1 MAKVLV
7 NENNLTNIANAI
19 RGKNGSTN
27 TYKPSEMAAAITAIS
42 GGGGGGGNE
51 KAIIERTFSGIYTN
65 NEITK
70 IGDYAFAGLKNNIT
84 GINAPNVESIGEY
97 AFRGCG
103 NIQSINMPKVKTIG
117 VNAFGYNVY
126 TTMPKCVTNN
136 TFPLLESC
144 HDGNVLFGYMFDG
157 ELLYLP
163 KMKEMLSM
171 KDLKADSPKYI
182 NLPEFVDQY
191 ISLRRMFGNNKVI
204 QKVWLPKVANIQ
216 YKDFN
221 GCTALVALI
230 LAKTTLVPLT
240 DVNAFE
246 NSTVATGTGYI
257 YVPSALVSEYKTAT
271 NWVTYA
277 SQIRAIEDYPDICEA
292 MTP

>member
-19 RGKNGSTN
+19 RGKNGSTD

-42 GGGGGGGNE
+42 GGGASNE

-70 IGDYAFAGLKNNIT
+70 IGDYAFAGLENNIT
-84 GINAPNVESIGEY
+84 GINAPNVESVGEY

-117 VNAFGYNVY
+117 INAFGYSVY

-144 HDGNVLFGYMFDG
+144 YNGTEVFGYMFDG

-163 KMKEMLSM
+163 NIKERLMM
-171 KDLKADSPKYI
+171 VDLKADAPKYI

-191 ISLRRMFGNNKVI
+191 TGRRRMFGDNKVI
-204 QKVWLPKVANIQ
+204 QKVWLPKVADIQ

-240 DVNAFE
+240 NVNAFE

>member
-19 RGKNGSTN
+19 RGKNGSTD

-42 GGGGGGGNE
+42 GGGGSNE
-51 KAIIERTFSGIYTN
+51 KAIIERTFSGVYTN
-65 NEITK
+65 SEITK
-70 IGDYAFAGLKNNIT
+70 IGDYAFSGLGNNIT
-84 GINAPNVESIGEY
+84 GINAPNVETIWTY

-103 NIQSINMPKVKTIG
+103 NIQSINMPKVEAIKG
-117 VNAFGYNVY
+117 NAFGYSVY
-126 TTMPKCVTNN
+126 STMPKCVTNN
-136 TFPLLESC
+136 TFPLIKEC
-144 HDGNVLFGYMFDG
+144 NNGQVVFGSMFDG

-163 KMKEMLSM
+163 KMKDGLTLE
-171 KDLKADSPKYI
+171 DLVSNAPKYV

-191 ISLRRMFGNNKVI
+191 KSRRRMFGSNTVI
-204 QKVWLPKVANIQ
+204 QKVWLPKVTNIQ

-246 NSTVATGTGYI
+246 NSTVATGTGYV

>member
-19 RGKNGSTN
+19 RGKNGSTD

-42 GGGGGGGNE
+42 GGGASNE

-70 IGDYAFAGLKNNIT
+70 IGDYAFAGLENNIT
-84 GINAPNVESIGEY
+84 GINAPNVESVGEY

-117 VNAFGYNVY
+117 INAFGYSVY

-144 HDGNVLFGYMFDG
+144 YNGTEVFGYMFDG

-163 KMKEMLSM
+163 NIKERLMM
-171 KDLKADSPKYI
+171 VDLKADAPKYI

-191 ISLRRMFGNNKVI
+191 TGRRRMFGDNKVI
-204 QKVWLPKVANIQ
+204 QKVWLPKVADIQ

-240 DVNAFE
+240 NVNAFE

-257 YVPSALVSEYKTAT
+257 YVPSALVDEYKTAT

>member
-7 NENNLTNIANAI
+7 NENSLTNIANAI
-19 RGKNGSTN
+19 RGKNGSTD

-42 GGGGGGGNE
+42 GGGGSNE
-51 KAIIERTFSGIYTN
+51 KAIIEKTFSGIYTN

-70 IGDYAFAGLKNNIT
+70 IGEYAFAGLGNNIT
-84 GINAPNVESIGEY
+84 GINAPNVESVGGY

-117 VNAFGYNVY
+117 PNAFGYSVY

-144 HDGNVLFGYMFDG
+144 YSANVVFGYMFDG

-163 KMKEMLSM
+163 NMKERLDMG
-171 KDLKADSPKYI
+171 DLTADSPKYI

-191 ISLRRMFGNNKVI
+191 TTRRRMFGNNKVI
-204 QKVWLPKVANIQ
+204 QKVWLPKVTNIQ

-221 GCTALVALI
+221 GCTAFVALI

-240 DVNAFE
+240 DINAFE

>member
-19 RGKNGSTN
+19 RGKNGSTD
-27 TYKPSEMAAAITAIS
+27 TYKPSEMAEAITAIS
-42 GGGGGGGNE
+42 GGGGSNE
-51 KAIIERTFSGIYTN
+51 KAIIEKTFSGIYAN

-70 IGDYAFAGLKNNIT
+70 IGDYAFAGLGNNIT
-84 GINAPNVESIGEY
+84 GINAPNAESVGEY

-103 NIQSINMPKVKTIG
+103 NIQSINMPKVKRIG
-117 VNAFGYNVY
+117 PNAFAYGVY
-126 TTMPKCVTNN
+126 TTIPKCVTNN

-144 HDGNVLFGYMFDG
+144 FNGTVVFGYMFDG

-163 KMKEMLSM
+163 NMKERLDMG
-171 KDLKADSPKYI
+171 DLTADSPKYI

-191 ISLRRMFGNNKVI
+191 TTRRRMFGGNKVI

-240 DVNAFE
+240 DINAFE

>member
-19 RGKNGSTN
+19 RGKNGSTD

-42 GGGGGGGNE
+42 GGSNE
-51 KAIIERTFSGIYTN
+51 NAIVEKTFSGIYTN

-70 IGDYAFAGLKNNIT
+70 IGDYVFAGLGNNIT
-84 GINAPNVESIGEY
+84 GINAPNAESVGEY

-103 NIQSINMPKVKTIG
+103 NIQSINMPKVKTIE
-117 VNAFGYNVY
+117 VNAFGYSVY

-136 TFPLLESC
+136 TFPLLERC
-144 HDGNVLFGYMFDG
+144 HNANVVFGYMFDG

-163 KMKEMLSM
+163 NIKERLEMG
-171 KDLKADSPKYI
+171 DLTADAPKYI

-191 ISLRRMFGNNKVI
+191 TSRRRMFGNNKVI

>member
-19 RGKNGSTN
+19 RGKNGSTD

-42 GGGGGGGNE
+42 GGGGSNE

-70 IGDYAFAGLKNNIT
+70 IGEYAFSSLGNNLT
-84 GINAPNVESIGEY
+84 GINAPNVESIEMY

-103 NIQSINMPKVKTIG
+103 NIQSINMPKVKTIKG
-117 VNAFGYNVY
+117 NAFGYSVY
-126 TTMPKCVTNN
+126 STMPKCVTNN
-136 TFPLLESC
+136 TFPLIEGC
-144 HDGNVLFGYMFDG
+144 NNGMVVFGSMFDG

-163 KMKEMLSM
+163 KMKNGLTLE
-171 KDLKADSPKYI
+171 DLVSNAPKYV
-182 NLPEFVDQY
+182 NLPEFVDQHT
-191 ISLRRMFGNNKVI
+191 SRRRMFGSNKVI
-204 QKVWLPKVANIQ
+204 QKVWLPKVTNIQ

-221 GCTALVALI
+221 GCTAFVALI

-257 YVPSALVSEYKTAT
+257 YVPSALVNEYKTAT

>member
-42 GGGGGGGNE
+42 GGGSNE
-51 KAIIERTFSGIYTN
+51 KAIIEKTFSGIYTN

-70 IGDYAFAGLKNNIT
+70 IGDYAFAGLGNNIT
-84 GINAPNVESIGEY
+84 GINAPNVESVGRY
-97 AFRGCG
+97 AFRDCG

-117 VNAFGYNVY
+117 SNAFAYGVY
-126 TTMPKCVTNN
+126 TTIPKCVTNN

-144 HDGNVLFGYMFDG
+144 FNGMVVFGYMFDG

-163 KMKEMLSM
+163 NMKERLVMG
-171 KDLKADSPKYI
+171 DLTADSPKYI

-191 ISLRRMFGNNKVI
+191 TSRRRMFGDNKVI
-204 QKVWLPKVANIQ
+204 QKVWLPKITNIQ

-221 GCTALVALI
+221 GCTAFVALI

>member
-42 GGGGGGGNE
+42 GGGGSNE
-51 KAIIERTFSGIYTN
+51 KAIIERTFSGVYTN
-65 NEITK
+65 SEITK
-70 IGDYAFAGLKNNIT
+70 IGEYAFASLGNNIT
-84 GINAPNVESIGEY
+84 GINAPNAESVGQY

-103 NIQSINMPKVKTIG
+103 NIQSINMPKVKTIEG
-117 VNAFGYNVY
+117 NAFGYSVY
-126 TTMPKCVTNN
+126 TTMPKCVTNS
-136 TFPLLESC
+136 TFPLIEKILN
-144 HDGNVLFGYMFDG
+144 GMVVFGYMFDG

-163 KMKEMLSM
+163 KMKESLTMS
-171 KDLKADSPKYI
+171 DLTSNVPKYV

-191 ISLRRMFGNNKVI
+191 TSRRRMFGGNTVI
-204 QKVWLPKVANIQ
+204 QKVWLPKVTNIQ

-240 DVNAFE
+240 DVNVFE

-257 YVPSALVSEYKTAT
+257 YVPSTLVDEYKTAT

>member
-19 RGKNGSTN
+19 RGKNGSTD

-42 GGGGGGGNE
+42 GGGGSNE
-51 KAIIERTFSGIYTN
+51 KAIIEKTFSGIYTN

-70 IGDYAFAGLKNNIT
+70 IGDYAFAGLGNNIT
-84 GINAPNVESIGEY
+84 GINAPNAESVGDY
-97 AFRGCG
+97 AFRRCG

-117 VNAFGYNVY
+117 SNAFGYSVY

-144 HDGNVLFGYMFDG
+144 HNGSVVFGYMFDG
-157 ELLYLP
+157 ELVYLP
-163 KMKEMLSM
+163 NIKGIFSM
-171 KDLKADSPKYI
+171 EDLTADAPKYV
-182 NLPEFVDQY
+182 NLPEFVDQHRR
-191 ISLRRMFGNNKVI
+191 SRRMFGDNKVI
-204 QKVWLPKVANIQ
+204 QKVWLPKVTNIQ

-221 GCTALVALI
+221 GCTAFVALI

-271 NWVTYA
+271 NWATYA

>member
-19 RGKNGSTN
+19 RGKNGSTD

-42 GGGGGGGNE
+42 GGGGSNE
-51 KAIIERTFSGIYTN
+51 KAIVEKTFSGIYTN

-70 IGDYAFAGLKNNIT
+70 IGDYAFAGLGNNIT
-84 GINAPNVESIGEY
+84 GINAPNVESVGEY
-97 AFRGCG
+97 AFRECG

-117 VNAFGYNVY
+117 VNAFGYSVY

-136 TFPLLESC
+136 TFPLLEES
-144 HDGNVLFGYMFDG
+144 HNANVVFGYMFDG

-163 KMKEMLSM
+163 NIKKRLVMG
-171 KDLKADSPKYI
+171 DLTADAPKYI
-182 NLPEFVDQY
+182 NLPEFVDQHT
-191 ISLRRMFGNNKVI
+191 SRRRMFGNNKVI

-221 GCTALVALI
+221 GCTAFVALI

>member
-1 MAKVLV
+1 MANVII
-7 NENNLTNIANAI
+7 NDQNLTNIANAI

-27 TYKPSEMAAAITAIS
+27 TYKPSEMADAITAIS
-42 GGGGGGGNE
+42 GGGSGSNE
-51 KAIIERTFSGIYTN
+51 NAIVEKTFSGIYTN

-70 IGDYAFAGLKNNIT
+70 IGDYVFAGLGNNIT
-84 GINAPNVESIGEY
+84 GINAPNVESVEQY

-117 VNAFGYNVY
+117 VNAFGYNVH

-136 TFPLLESC
+136 TFPLLELC
-144 HDGNVLFGYMFDG
+144 YNGDVVFGHMFDG

-163 KMKEMLSM
+163 NMKKGLVMGNLT
-171 KDLKADSPKYI
+171 ADSPKYI
-182 NLPEFVDQY
+182 NLPEFVDQHA
-191 ISLRRMFGNNKVI
+191 SRRRMFLDNKVI

-221 GCTALVALI
+221 GCTAFVALI

>member
-19 RGKNGSTN
+19 RGKNGSTD

-42 GGGGGGGNE
+42 GGGGSNE

-70 IGDYAFAGLKNNIT
+70 IGEYAFAGLGSNIT
-84 GINAPNVESIGEY
+84 GINAPNAESVGWY
-97 AFRGCG
+97 AFKGCG
-103 NIQSINMPKVKTIG
+103 NIQSINMPKVKTIEP
-117 VNAFGYNVY
+117 NAFGYSVY

-144 HDGNVLFGYMFDG
+144 GNGGVVFGYMFDG

-163 KMKEMLSM
+163 NLKEGL
-171 KDLKADSPKYI
+171 DITGLTADAPKYI
-182 NLPEFVDQY
+182 NLPEFVDQHK
-191 ISLRRMFGNNKVI
+191 SRRRMFGGNKVI

-240 DVNAFE
+240 DINAFE

>member
-1 MAKVLV
+1 MAQKLYEES
-7 NENNLTNIANAI
+7 NIQDIANAI
-19 RGKNGSTN
+19 RSKNGLTT
-27 TYKPSEMAAAITAIS
+27 TYKPSEMAAAISAIS
-42 GGGGGGGNE
+42 GGGGSNE
-51 KAIIERTFSGIYTN
+51 KAIVEKTISGIYTN

-70 IGDYAFAGLKNNIT
+70 IGGYAFAGLGNNIT
-84 GINAPNVESIGEY
+84 GINAPNVESVGDY

-117 VNAFGYNVY
+117 VNAFGYSVY

-144 HDGNVLFGYMFDG
+144 SGGSVVFGYMFDG

-163 KMKEMLSM
+163 NMKKGL
-171 KDLKADSPKYI
+171 DIIDIAADAPKYI
-182 NLPEFVDQY
+182 NLPEFVDQH
-191 ISLRRMFGNNKVI
+191 LRRRRMFGDNKVI